1 MLKYGSH
8 AAYCALLYTLLSR
21 VETAALQQP
30 AEDEPGTLVRFFRS
44 FVYINITLLC
54 AAVFVFD
61 ICGVRYSRLSDALAP
76 PPLGL
81 LLRGVF
87 LYAMALAANVSL
99 CLVGMWAHR
108 VVFGFPLRYEL
119 AGSAALLVAYNA
131 GNLWYN
137 ATASE
142 RLRPFWREK
151 GLDLARHQRWSLA
164 LGNMGLGFR
173 LFKRVLVYAAS
184 VAVAPT
190 VPSLAQLAPSWDHPV
205 AWAVALVVLLT
216 PLTAGAQLFQFHCA
230 HMWLHSNAALY
241 RLVHKVHHLARY
253 PIPSDSGTES
263 PLEFA
268 LSEITLLGCFVPLAL
283 WWPGEA
289 MAMRW
294 QRAGHTFEL
303 GNEQLRAAGDKTL
316 GDGPG
321 FHMLHHAKNVGNMS
335 IEPFDK
341 MFGTLIDSSKIAAW
355 VMPAKGG

>member
-30 AEDEPGTLVRFFRS
+30 AEDEPSTLVRFFRA

-119 AGSAALLVAYNA
+119 AGSTALLVAYNA

-151 GLDLARHQRWSLA
+151 VTLTSTLTLTLTLTPTLTLTLTLAPTLAPALA
-164 LGNMGLGFR
+164 LALTLTLTRASTSLGTSGGALR
-173 LFKRVLVYAAS
+173 WATWGWAS
-184 VAVAPT
+184 ACSSVCLCTPPRS
-190 VPSLAQLAPSWDHPV
+190 PSRRP
-205 AWAVALVVLLT
+205 
-216 PLTAGAQLFQFHCA
+216 C
-230 HMWLHSNAALY
+230 LHSRSLRRAGST
-241 RLVHKVHHLARY
+241 R
-253 PIPSDSGTES
+253 
-263 PLEFA
+263 
-268 LSEITLLGCFVPLAL
+268 
-283 WWPGEA
+283 WPG
-289 MAMRW
+289 RW
-294 QRAGHTFEL
+294 R
-303 GNEQLRAAGDKTL
+303 
-316 GDGPG
+316 
-321 FHMLHHAKNVGNMS
+321 S
-335 IEPFDK
+335 
-341 MFGTLIDSSKIAAW
+341 W
-355 VMPAKGG
+355 CC

>member
-1 MLKYGSH
+1 MLKYCSH
-8 AAYCALLYTLLSR
+8 ATYCALLCALLSR

-30 AEDEPGTLVRFFRS
+30 AEAAPHTLVSFCRM
-44 FVYINITLLC
+44 FVYINILLLC

-61 ICGVRYSRLSDALAP
+61 MCGVHYSRLSDALAP

-81 LLRGVF
+81 LMRGVV
-87 LYAMALAANVSL
+87 LYGLALAANLSL
-99 CLVGMWAHR
+99 CLGGMWVHR
-108 VVFGFPLRYEL
+108 VVFGFPLWYEL
-119 AGSAALLVAYNA
+119 SGAAALLVAYNV

-142 RLRPFWREK
+142 RLRPFWKEK

-190 VPSLAQLAPSWDHPV
+190 VPPLAHIAPGWQHPV
-205 AWAVALVVLLT
+205 AWGVALVVLLT
-216 PLTAGAQLFQFHCA
+216 PLTAGAQLMQFHVA
-230 HMWLHSNAALY
+230 HMWLHANAALY

-268 LSEITLLGCFVPLAL
+268 LSEITLLNCAVPLAL
-283 WWPGEA
+283 WLPGEA

-303 GNEQLRAAGDKTL
+303 GNEQLRTAGDKML

-335 IEPFDK
+335 IEPFDR
-341 MFGTLIDSSKIAAW
+341 MFGTLIDSTKIAAY
-355 VMPAKGG
+355 VLPAKAA

>member
-1 MLKYGSH
+1 MLIYTSH
-8 AAYCALLYTLLSR
+8 AAYCVLLYALLSR
-21 VETAALQQP
+21 VETAALEQP
-30 AEDEPGTLVRFFRS
+30 AEDEPGTLVWFFRA
-44 FVYINITLLC
+44 FVYTNITLLC
-54 AAVFVFD
+54 AAVVVFD
-61 ICGVRYSRLSDALAP
+61 ICGVRYSRLSDALTP
-76 PPLGL
+76 PPPGL

-87 LYAMALAANVSL
+87 LYALALAANVSL

-119 AGSAALLVAYNA
+119 AAAAALLLAYNA
-131 GNLWYN
+131 SNLWYN

-142 RLRPFWREK
+142 RLRPFWQEK
-151 GLDLARHQRWSLA
+151 GLDLTRHQRWSLA

-173 LFKRVLVYAAS
+173 LFKRVLIYAAS
-184 VAVAPT
+184 VALAPT
-190 VPSLAQLAPSWDHPV
+190 VPSITQLAPSWHHPV
-205 AWAVALVVLLT
+205 AWGVALVALLT
-216 PLTAGAQLFQFHCA
+216 PLTAGGQLFQFHCA
-230 HMWLHSNAALY
+230 HMWLHSNGALY

-263 PLEFA
+263 PLEFM

-283 WWPGEA
+283 WLPGEA

-303 GNEQLRAAGDKTL
+303 GNAQLRTAGEKAL

-321 FHMLHHAKNVGNMS
+321 YHMLHHAKNVGNMS

-355 VMPAKGG
+355 VVPAKG